1 MEAVMNEDPNLSVV
15 SLVAHA
21 LGDLRDEF
29 MLVGGCAV
37 GLLITDTARPPV
49 RQTVDVDMVT
59 EVTSLV
65 DYYKALEPLK
75 RTGFSVDHSADHI
88 CRWRK
93 GELILDVMP
102 SQGNVL
108 GHSVNRWYAEA
119 VKSPQKVVL
128 PSGESIYVITA
139 PLFVATKLESFNSR
153 GGGDYMHHDMEDIL
167 NIVDGRDE
175 LLLELAVAPNT
186 VREFVQEEIDGYLA
200 DEAFVDKLA
209 WSFPDGRAEFVIKRL
224 RDLAGI

>member
-1 MEAVMNEDPNLSVV
+1 MNEDPNLSVV

-21 LGDLRDEF
+21 LGDLRNEF

-49 RQTVDVDMVT
+49 RQTVDVDMVA
-59 EVTSLV
+59 EVTSVV
-65 DYYKALEPLK
+65 DFYKALEPLK
-75 RTGFSVDHSADHI
+75 RTGFSEDHTADHM

-102 SQGNVL
+102 SHAVL

-119 VKSPQKVVL
+119 VKAPQKVVL
-128 PSGESIYVITA
+128 PSGEAIYVITA
-139 PLFVATKLESFNSR
+139 PIFVATKLESFNNR
-153 GGGDYMHHDMEDIL
+153 GRADYMHHDMEDIL
-167 NIVDGRDE
+167 NVVDGRDE
-175 LLLELAVAPNT
+175 LLSELAAAPEA
-186 VREFVQEEIDGYLA
+186 VREFVKEEIDGYLA
-200 DEAFVDKLA
+200 DETFVDRLE

-224 RDLAGI
+224 RAIAGI

>member
-1 MEAVMNEDPNLSVV
+1 MNKDPNLPVL

-49 RQTVDVDMVT
+49 RHTVDVDMVT
-59 EVTSLV
+59 EVTSFV

-75 RTGFSVDHSADHI
+75 RTGFSEDHTADHM

-93 GELILDVMP
+93 GDLILDVMP
-102 SQGNVL
+102 SQEVL

-119 VKSPQKVVL
+119 VKAPQKVVL
-128 PSGESIYVITA
+128 PSGEAIYVITA

-153 GGGDYMHHDMEDIL
+153 GKGDYLHHDMEDIL

-175 LLLELAVAPNT
+175 LLSELAAAPEA
-186 VREFVQEEIDGYLA
+186 VREFIQEEIDGYLA
-200 DEAFVDKLA
+200 DETFVDRLA
-209 WSFPDGRAEFVIKRL
+209 WIFPDGRAELVIARL
-224 RDLAGI
+224 RGIAGI

>member
-1 MEAVMNEDPNLSVV
+1 MEAVINDDPNLSVV

-21 LGDLRDEF
+21 LGDLRNEF

-49 RQTVDVDMVT
+49 RPTVDVDMVT
-59 EVTSLV
+59 EVTSLA

-75 RTGFSVDHSADHI
+75 STGFSEDHSADHM
-88 CRWRK
+88 CCWRK
-93 GELILDVMP
+93 GPLILDVMP
-102 SQGNVL
+102 SHEVL

-119 VKSPQKVVL
+119 IKSPQKVVL

-139 PLFVATKLESFNSR
+139 PFFVATKLESFNSR
-153 GGGDYMHHDMEDIL
+153 GGRDYMHHDMEDIL
-167 NIVDGRDE
+167 NIVDGRNE
-175 LLLELAVAPNT
+175 LMSELAAAPHT

-200 DEAFVDKLA
+200 DEAFVDQLA
-209 WSFPDGRAEFVIKRL
+209 WSFPDGRAEFVIKRF